1 MFKSEISLSGVLD
14 FQVFLF
20 QKIIIN
26 DLLLYF
32 LLLKIMKR
40 KLRLPRIVKPFE
52 TKEKIILRDYL
63 ALERTTLANERTLF
77 SYIRTSLY
85 LVIGG
90 IGLLKLEDFRSLRW
104 LGYVALVISGI
115 LIIYGMVRYFMLK
128 HKLHKFYEKSDL
140 PE

>member
-1 MFKSEISLSGVLD
+1 
-14 FQVFLF
+14 
-20 QKIIIN
+20 
-26 DLLLYF
+26 
-32 LLLKIMKR
+32 MKR

-90 IGLLKLEDFRSLRW
+90 IGLLKLKDFSSLRW
-104 LGYVALVISGI
+104 LGEVALVISVL
-115 LIIYGMVRYFMLK
+115 LIIYGLIRFLMLK
-128 HKLHKFYEKSDL
+128 RKLHKFYEQHDL
-140 PE
+140 TE